1 MEKMYETAQKPER
14 VILVGVN
21 EGGDEKE
28 VRESLDEL
36 GELVKTAGAEPVA
49 VLVQN
54 REKIHPGTYIGKG
67 KIEELR
73 NAISLSQ
80 ATGIVC
86 DDELS
91 PAQLKNLEQE
101 LETKVMDRTL
111 IILDIFAG
119 RAMTREGK
127 IQVELA
133 QLKYR
138 ASRLVGLRSSLSRLG
153 GGIGT
158 RGPGEKK
165 LEIDR
170 RLINDRISVLRREV
184 EELKNHRSLAR
195 EKRSR
200 NPIPVVAIVGYT
212 NAGKST
218 LLNTLT
224 DAGILAEDKLF
235 ATLDP
240 TTRNYKLPGG
250 QEVLL
255 TDTVGFIRKLPH
267 HLIDAF
273 RSTLEEARYADLIL
287 HVVDSSSEQMDAHMD
302 IVYETLKNLDVRD
315 KQIITFFNKM
325 DKLPENADRIF
336 KDLRADRTVCGSI
349 KENQGLQELVDV
361 LEKMIS
367 ERIIY
372 VEKVIPYAEAGKIQL
387 IRQYGQLLGEEYTEG
402 GIAIKAYIPGEL
414 EGRI

>member
-158 RGPGEKK
+158 RG
-165 LEIDR
+165 
-170 RLINDRISVLRREV
+170 
-184 EELKNHRSLAR
+184 R
-195 EKRSR
+195 EKRNWR
-200 NPIPVVAIVGYT
+200 LTG
-212 NAGKST
+212 G
-218 LLNTLT
+218 LLMT
-224 DAGILAEDKLF
+224 GFPCCAEKW
-235 ATLDP
+235 
-240 TTRNYKLPGG
+240 
-250 QEVLL
+250 
-255 TDTVGFIRKLPH
+255 
-267 HLIDAF
+267 
-273 RSTLEEARYADLIL
+273 
-287 HVVDSSSEQMDAHMD
+287 
-302 IVYETLKNLDVRD
+302 KN
-315 KQIITFFNKM
+315 
-325 DKLPENADRIF
+325 
-336 KDLRADRTVCGSI
+336 
-349 KENQGLQELVDV
+349 
-361 LEKMIS
+361 
-367 ERIIY
+367 
-372 VEKVIPYAEAGKIQL
+372 
-387 IRQYGQLLGEEYTEG
+387 
-402 GIAIKAYIPGEL
+402 
-414 EGRI
+414 

>member
-73 NAISLSQ
+73 NAISLPQ

-367 ERIIY
+367 ERSIY

>member
-367 ERIIY
+367 ERSIY

-402 GIAIKAYIPGEL
+402 GIAIKAYIPGEV

>member
-367 ERIIY
+367 ERSIY
-372 VEKVIPYAEAGKIQL
+372 VEKVIPYADAGKIQL

>member
-235 ATLDP
+235 AT
-240 TTRNYKLPGG
+240 RS
-250 QEVLL
+250 
-255 TDTVGFIRKLPH
+255 H
-267 HLIDAF
+267 DA
-273 RSTLEEARYADLIL
+273 
-287 HVVDSSSEQMDAHMD
+287 
-302 IVYETLKNLDVRD
+302 
-315 KQIITFFNKM
+315 
-325 DKLPENADRIF
+325 
-336 KDLRADRTVCGSI
+336 
-349 KENQGLQELVDV
+349 
-361 LEKMIS
+361 
-367 ERIIY
+367 
-372 VEKVIPYAEAGKIQL
+372 
-387 IRQYGQLLGEEYTEG
+387 
-402 GIAIKAYIPGEL
+402 
-414 EGRI
+414 